1 MSGSSSTVVK
11 GSVGHRLER
20 FREQTGGDWPSARC
34 RARNEEAGL
43 VRGRHRQSRFVIQ
56 CPFSPTS
63 KSSSV
68 IIARTA
74 RLTGDATAVA
84 RNGYLLTA
92 ACPCG
97 VVDRAVSDANGRR
110 RRSVRRTEGYQE
122 LNRAMRAF
130 LVPIAGAVLIVL
142 VGHLVRGKP

>member
-1 MSGSSSTVVK
+1 MLLFVVARSRLDRYEELRRHFEEWRDVRVVLDRREGSWNVF
-11 GSVGHRLER
+11 GGRPAA
-20 FREQTGGDWPSARC
+20 TGTTPSARC

-97 VVDRAVSDANGRR
+97 VVIER
-110 RRSVRRTEGYQE
+110 
-122 LNRAMRAF
+122 
-130 LVPIAGAVLIVL
+130 
-142 VGHLVRGKP
+142 